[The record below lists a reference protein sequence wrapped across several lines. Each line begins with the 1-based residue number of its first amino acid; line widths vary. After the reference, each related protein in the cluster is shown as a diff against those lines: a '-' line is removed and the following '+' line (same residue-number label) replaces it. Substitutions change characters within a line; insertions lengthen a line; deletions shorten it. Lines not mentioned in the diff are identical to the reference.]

1 MLKFVTA
8 FINYSS
14 CSFPL
19 PPRRTL
25 SLRRRSKRK
34 STWWNGVK
42 SFLVSGGW
50 LGNQAYVA
58 LLDGSRE
65 RALRE
70 NSNLRT
76 TLKELEALVDSA
88 RERERNNFSN
98 LEALNRNVE
107 EMQRK
112 HSRHKEASLA
122 ERGQLHAQLESLTAA
137 LHDCSTTN
145 KSLAKH
151 NNDLERRESLWR
163 ADSGVVSLSGECDGL
178 KRKVAHLVDE
188 DEALKLKTR
197 VRKLEDENVLLAG
210 EKVRLQTELQ
220 EKCTLNSEWQYAD
233 ARSRK
238 GR

>member
-1 MLKFVTA
+1 M
-8 FINYSS
+8 
-14 CSFPL
+14 
-19 PPRRTL
+19 
-25 SLRRRSKRK
+25 
-34 STWWNGVK
+34 K
-42 SFLVSGGW
+42 SFLVRRGR
-50 LGNQAYVA
+50 LGHQAYVA

-88 RERERNNFSN
+88 RERERSNFAN
-98 LEALNRNVE
+98 LEAVHRNVE
-107 EMQRK
+107 EIQRK
-112 HSRHKEASLA
+112 HSRHKEAA
-122 ERGQLHAQLESLTAA
+122 HTERSQLHAQLESLTAA
-137 LHDCSTTN
+137 LHDCSSTN
-145 KSLAKH
+145 KSLTKH
-151 NNDLERRESLWR
+151 NTDLERRESPQRENL
-163 ADSGVVSLSGECDGL
+163 GVVSLAGECDGL

-220 EKCTLNSEWQYAD
+220 EKCTLNSEWQPGHT
-233 ARSRK
+233 RSCK